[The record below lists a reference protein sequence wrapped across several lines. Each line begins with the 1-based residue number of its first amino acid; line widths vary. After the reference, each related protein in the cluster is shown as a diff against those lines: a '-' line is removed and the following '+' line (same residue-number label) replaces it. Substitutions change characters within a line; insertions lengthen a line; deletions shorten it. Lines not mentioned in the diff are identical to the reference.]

1 MSGSFSHAL
10 MTDGQTS
17 VVYPVALSLICH
29 AVVIALFVISPTL
42 RFDRPQPRSSISV
55 SMVSMRTGSTNAGT
69 TAVAAKKTPAAEKP
83 APTKAP
89 EAPKPAKVAAP
100 PESKPVPKIAPKPT
114 VPQEPAKPKVS
125 LKHKTFKSTQV
136 VKQAI
141 QELERQ
147 VEEKTPEKTA
157 APEDATASHEQIQD
171 TLARLRQSVGK
182 SEAARAAG
190 EGEDSGTNTSG
201 STGKPGAALGPFN
214 LDGDQAAGPVD
225 IYSHL
230 VAKQIE
236 KNWAFNERVANIDR
250 SLKTQIV
257 FKIMPNG
264 EIIDVFFTDRSGNAY
279 LDESAYRAIV
289 KSNPVSPHPP
299 GLNLPYVQMGLRFT
313 PQGVR

>member
-1 MSGSFSHAL
+1 MSGSFSHAP

-55 SMVSMRTGSTNAGT
+55 SMVSMRTGSTNAGA
-69 TAVAAKKTPAAEKP
+69 TAVAAKKSAAAEKP
-83 APTKAP
+83 SPVKVPAPPQPAKTVAPPAPAAKAVP
-89 EAPKPAKVAAP
+89 PKPLAATA
-100 PESKPVPKIAPKPT
+100 PV
-114 VPQEPAKPKVS
+114 KPKVS
-125 LKHKTFKSTQV
+125 LKHRTFKSTQV

-141 QELERQ
+141 QDLEAKA
-147 VEEKTPEKTA
+147 EEKTPEKKA
-157 APEDATASHEQIQD
+157 ANEAATASPKQLQSALD
-171 TLARLRQSVGK
+171 RLRQSVSK
-182 SEAARAAG
+182 AEAANPSAASG
-190 EGEDSGTNTSG
+190 EGSGTSASG

-257 FKIMPNG
+257 FKVMPNG
-264 EIIDVFFTDRSGNAY
+264 EIIDIFFTDRSGNAY